1 MFFGLFFIIFYF
13 LDIMIINGCF
23 VYIVFFVFI
32 VWIYLLMK
40 VNLMLFREVMKI
52 INKKR
57 FKVSCIV

>member
-13 LDIMIINGCF
+13 LDIMVINDCF

-32 VWIYLLMK
+32 VWIYLLMN

-52 INKKR
+52 INKKDL
-57 FKVSCIV
+57 K

>member
-32 VWIYLLMK
+32 VCIYLLMK
-40 VNLMLFREVMKI
+40 VNLMLFKEVMKI
-52 INKKR
+52 INKKDL
-57 FKVSCIV
+57 K

>member
-13 LDIMIINGCF
+13 LDIMVINDCF

-40 VNLMLFREVMKI
+40 VNLMLFKEVMKI

-57 FKVSCIV
+57 FKVSRIV

>member
-32 VWIYLLMK
+32 VCKYLLMK

-57 FKVSCIV
+57 F

>member
-52 INKKR
+52 IN
-57 FKVSCIV
+57 

>member
-13 LDIMIINGCF
+13 LDIMVINDCF
-23 VYIVFFVFI
+23 FYIVFFVFI

-52 INKKR
+52 IN
-57 FKVSCIV
+57 

>member
-13 LDIMIINGCF
+13 LDIMVINDCF

-52 INKKR
+52 INKKDL
-57 FKVSCIV
+57 K

>member
-13 LDIMIINGCF
+13 LDIMVINDCF

-40 VNLMLFREVMKI
+40 VNLMLFKEVMKI
-52 INKKR
+52 INKKDL
-57 FKVSCIV
+57 K

>member
-13 LDIMIINGCF
+13 LDIMVINDCF

-32 VWIYLLMK
+32 VCIYLLMK
-40 VNLMLFREVMKI
+40 VNLMLFKEVMKI

-57 FKVSCIV
+57 FKVSRIV

>member
-1 MFFGLFFIIFYF
+1 MFFGLFFNIFYF

-52 INKKR
+52 INKKDL
-57 FKVSCIV
+57 K

>member
-13 LDIMIINGCF
+13 LDIMIINDCF

-32 VWIYLLMK
+32 VCIYLLMK

-57 FKVSCIV
+57 FKVSYIV

>member
-13 LDIMIINGCF
+13 LDIMVINDCF

-57 FKVSCIV
+57 F

>member
-57 FKVSCIV
+57 F

>member
-32 VWIYLLMK
+32 VCIYLLMK

-57 FKVSCIV
+57 FKVSYIV

>member
-13 LDIMIINGCF
+13 LDIMVINDCF

-32 VWIYLLMK
+32 VCIYLLMK

-52 INKKR
+52 INKR
-57 FKVSCIV
+57 FKVSRIV

>member
-13 LDIMIINGCF
+13 LDIMVINDCF

-32 VWIYLLMK
+32 VCKYLLMK

-52 INKKR
+52 INKKDL
-57 FKVSCIV
+57 K

>member
-32 VWIYLLMK
+32 VCKYLLMK

-57 FKVSCIV
+57 FKVSYIV

>member
-13 LDIMIINGCF
+13 LDIMVMNDCF

-32 VWIYLLMK
+32 VCIYLLMK

-57 FKVSCIV
+57 FKVSRIV

>member
-23 VYIVFFVFI
+23 VYSLFFVFI
-32 VWIYLLMK
+32 VCIYLLMK

-57 FKVSCIV
+57 FKVSRIV

>member
-32 VWIYLLMK
+32 VWIYLLMN

-57 FKVSCIV
+57 FKVSRIV

>member
-32 VWIYLLMK
+32 VCIYLLMK

-52 INKKR
+52 IN
-57 FKVSCIV
+57 

>member
-57 FKVSCIV
+57 FKVSRIV